1 MVTSDQFERENQSL
15 ALSSCGAT
23 FASVVLA
30 VITILA
36 AFPQQFQIFEQV
48 VSFLK
53 VIFCLSILCSL
64 FAVFSYLIRESKE
77 TVSDVLLYFSVITLV
92 TSMLFLIPVVA
103 IFL

>member
-1 MVTSDQFERENQSL
+1 MATSDQFEREDQSL

-30 VITILA
+30 VIAIMA
-36 AFPQQFQIFEQV
+36 VFPQQFQVFERV

-53 VIFCLSILCSL
+53 VTFCLSILCSL
-64 FAVFSYLIRESKE
+64 FAVFSYLTRESKE
-77 TVSDVLLYFSVITLV
+77 TVSDVLFYFSMIALV
-92 TSMLFLIPVVA
+92 ASMLFLIPVVL

>member
-1 MVTSDQFERENQSL
+1 MGTPDQFAREGQSL

-30 VITILA
+30 VIAITA

-64 FAVFSYLIRESKE
+64 FALFSYLTRESKE
-77 TVSDVLLYFSVITLV
+77 TVSDVLLYFSMIALV
-92 TSMLFLIPVVA
+92 ASMFFLIPVVL

>member
-1 MVTSDQFERENQSL
+1 MATNDQFTRENQSL

-30 VITILA
+30 VIAIMT
-36 AFPQQFQIFEQV
+36 AFPQQFQVLGEV

-53 VIFCLSILCSL
+53 AIFSLSIVCSVL
-64 FAVFSYLIRESKE
+64 AIFSYITRESKE
-77 TVSDVLLYFSVITLV
+77 NVSEVLLYLSIITLIA
-92 TSMLFLIPVVA
+92 SMFFLIPVVF